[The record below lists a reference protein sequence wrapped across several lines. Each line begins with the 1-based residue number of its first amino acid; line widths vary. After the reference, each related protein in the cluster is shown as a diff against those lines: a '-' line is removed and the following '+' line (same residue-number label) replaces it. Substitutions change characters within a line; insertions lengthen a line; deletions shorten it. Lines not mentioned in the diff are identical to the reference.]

1 MFGVS
6 EDSIVVTLNGVRFDQ
21 IYGDNSG
28 GGSVT
33 TFDTD
38 GDGTAT
44 QEDEFVSITNTTGAP
59 LDVSG
64 WQIWSDST
72 GSGSPDTPVDG
83 LYHTFPPGTVLRP
96 GQTLFI
102 INEISGPVP
111 KFAQEASQGGV
122 ESDAGGVSTNL
133 LTEGNAGL
141 SAESV
146 ALVDPA
152 SGDYIVFNLSS
163 EPPQIQNLAGF
174 PGTNNVG
181 TVDGAAIQE
190 DIGHGFSLQ
199 FDEESGTYQYAEVGV
214 PCFVAGTLIRT
225 PEGDVPVECL
235 KIGDMVETKD
245 SGYQPVRWTGVR
257 ALDGE
262 ELRRTAQHP
271 IEFRA
276 GSLGAG
282 LPARDLRVSPQ
293 HRMLIKGDVL
303 APARG
308 LTDLPGV
315 RVMTGCRSVRYHHVL
330 LGSHAVIY
338 AEGAATE
345 SLFAGPTFLASSK
358 ISDRLKI
365 MGIAG
370 SDPRPAR
377 KLLSVSETRRV
388 VSGTAKRPAR
398 KQMADAHQG

>member
-1 MFGVS
+1 MA
-6 EDSIVVTLNGVRFDQ
+6 TLNGVRFDQ

-28 GGSVT
+28 GGPVP

-44 QEDEFVSITNTTGAP
+44 QEDEFVSITNTTGGQ
-59 LDVSG
+59 LDISG

-72 GSGSPDTPVDG
+72 GGGATDTPVDG

-102 INEISGPVP
+102 INEITGAVP

-122 ESDAGGVSTNL
+122 ESGPGGVSTNL
-133 LTEGNAGL
+133 LTEGNAGTA
-141 SAESV
+141 AESV
-146 ALVDPA
+146 ALVDPL

-163 EPPQIQNLAGF
+163 EPPQIQNLPGF
-174 PGTNNVG
+174 PGTNVVG
-181 TVDGAAIQE
+181 VVDGASIQD
-190 DIGHGFSLQ
+190 DIAHGFSLR
-199 FDEESGTYQYAEVGV
+199 FNENTGVYENVPVTV
-214 PCFVAGTLIRT
+214 PCFVTGTLIRT
-225 PEGDVPVECL
+225 PEGDVPVENL
-235 KIGDMVETKD
+235 KVGDMVETKG
-245 SGYQPVRWTGVR
+245 SGFQPVRWV
-257 ALDGE
+257 GE
-262 ELRRTAQHP
+262 RRLCVNEINRTSQHP

-293 HRMLIKGDVL
+293 HRILIDGDVL

-315 RVMTGCRSVRYHHVL
+315 RVMTGCRGVRYHHVL
-330 LGSHAVIY
+330 LGSHEVIF

-345 SLFAGPTFLASSK
+345 SLFPGPTFLASCR
-358 ISDRLKI
+358 ISDRLEI
-365 MGIAG
+365 MRITGA
-370 SDPRPAR
+370 DPKPAR
-377 KLLSVSETRRV
+377 RLLSVAEARRV
-388 VSGTAKRPAR
+388 VSGTARRPAR
-398 KQMADAHQG
+398 KKMAEAHQH